1 MTNNVAKGVTMK
13 ERRDR
18 FTASMEKRKAV
29 EEAEKNGTIA
39 DSNEVRMKLMEQV
52 KSGEKTLKEVQT
64 ELAQIK
70 RNAKRNGKQTKN
82 QIFVKS

>member
-1 MTNNVAKGVTMK
+1 MK